1 MERVE
6 RGIDLIIVTKGPGK
20 KKDHNEIPTT

>member
-6 RGIDLIIVTKGPGK
+6 RGIDFIIVTKGPK
-20 KKDHNEIPTT
+20 EKYDHNEIPTT